1 MHDNCNPSDCPVSAR
16 VDALEREFDRYRGNS
31 SDTHRQMFDRIGALE
46 QSGATLKAKLDGMD
60 EKLDELTATAKDLAG
75 KPAKR
80 WEALVSCIIS
90 ALAGA
95 FLVWLASGMPG
106 VGK

>member
-46 QSGATLKAKLDGMD
+46 QSGATPNQSSACEAWASTLPLSYIPSPKQFFFIFLRQS
-60 EKLDELTATAKDLAG
+60 LT
-75 KPAKR
+75 
-80 WEALVSCIIS
+80 V
-90 ALAGA
+90 
-95 FLVWLASGMPG
+95 
-106 VGK
+106 

>member
-1 MHDNCNPSDCPVSAR
+1 MHDNCNPNDCPVSAR

-60 EKLDELTATAKDLAG
+60 DKLDALTETAQALAD

-80 WEALVSCIIS
+80 WDGLVDKLIYAA
-90 ALAGA
+90 ALAVVA
-95 FLVWLASGMPG
+95 WLAAGMPG
-106 VGK
+106 LN

>member
-46 QSGATLKAKLDGMD
+46 QSGAVLRAKLDSIEG
-60 EKLDELTATAKDLAG
+60 KLDELNATVKALAD

-80 WEALVSCIIS
+80 WDGLVDKMIYAA
-90 ALAGA
+90 ALAVVA
-95 FLVWLASGMPG
+95 WLAAGMPG
-106 VGK
+106 LN

>member
-46 QSGATLKAKLDGMD
+46 QSGATLKAKLDSIE
-60 EKLDELTATAKDLAG
+60 EKLDELNATVKALAD

-80 WEALVSCIIS
+80 WDGLVDKLIYAA
-90 ALAGA
+90 ALAVVA
-95 FLVWLASGMPG
+95 WLSAGMPG
-106 VGK
+106 LN

>member
-60 EKLDELTATAKDLAG
+60 DKLDALTETAQALAD

-80 WEALVSCIIS
+80 WESMVGSALS

-95 FLVWLASGMPG
+95 FLLWLATGMPG
-106 VGK
+106 VGG